1 MKLDENNK
9 EGLPM
14 HTPKILSLFGLA
26 LLAGAAVHG
35 VTLKERF
42 DQTVPLHGGRGGS
55 EVRLSNVNGGVTFEA
70 WDRDEVRIEAEKH
83 VRAGSDETA
92 RKIMA
97 KIRIEVTPG
106 PSGLRIDTR
115 MPKNENGLFDGL
127 FGTSVS
133 AGVSY
138 KVHVPRQVSVD
149 VVDTNGGIQLAG
161 TRGSAHLETSNG
173 GLSVRE
179 VEGEMTL
186 KTTNGGI
193 AVVHSAGGLKAETTN
208 GGIQAE
214 LTRLPAGDLNLETT
228 NGGVSVRLPRDER
241 FSIDAET
248 SNGGVAS
255 DFPVQGGQP
264 GRRSLKGDV
273 NGGGARL
280 VIRTSNGSIRIRQI

>member
-1 MKLDENNK
+1 
-9 EGLPM
+9 M
-14 HTPKILSLFGLA
+14 HTPRILPLFCGL

-42 DQTVPLHGGRGGS
+42 DQTVPLRPGS
-55 EVRLSNVNGGVTFEA
+55 EVRLSNVNGGIAFEA
-70 WDRDEVRIEAEKH
+70 WDRNEVRIEAEKH

-92 RKIMA
+92 RKLMA
-97 KIRIEVTPG
+97 KIRIEVAPG

-127 FGTSVS
+127 FGDSES

-138 KVHVPRQVSVD
+138 KVHVPRQVSVN
-149 VVDTNGGIQLAG
+149 VENTNGGIQLAG
-161 TRGSAHLETSNG
+161 TRGNARLETSNG
-173 GLSVRE
+173 GLSLHE

-193 AVVHSAGGLKAETTN
+193 
-208 GGIQAE
+208 QAE
-214 LTRLPAGDLNLETT
+214 LTRLAAGDLRLETT
-228 NGGVSVRLPRDER
+228 NGGVSVRLPRDAR

-248 SNGGVAS
+248 SNGGIAS

-264 GRRSLKGDV
+264 GRHSLKGDV

-280 VIRTSNGSIRIRQI
+280 VIRTSNGGVHIRQQ

>member
-1 MKLDENNK
+1 MPTL
-9 EGLPM
+9 
-14 HTPKILSLFGLA
+14 KILSLFGVA

-42 DQTVPLHGGRGGS
+42 DQTVPLRGGS

-70 WDRDEVRIEAEKH
+70 WDRNEVRIEAEKQ
-83 VRAGSDETA
+83 VRAGSDEAA
-92 RKIMA
+92 RKLMA
-97 KIRIEVTPG
+97 KIRIEVAPG
-106 PSGLRIDTR
+106 RSGLRIDTR
-115 MPKNENGLFDGL
+115 MPKDENGLFDGL

-149 VVDTNGGIQLAG
+149 VVDSNGGI
-161 TRGSAHLETSNG
+161 
-173 GLSVRE
+173 SVRE
-179 VEGEMTL
+179 VEGKMTL

-193 AVVHSAGGLKAETTN
+193 AVVHSAGGLRAETTN

-214 LTRLPAGDLNLETT
+214 LTRLSAGDLNLETT
-228 NGGVSVRLPRDER
+228 NGGVAVRLPRGER

-264 GRRSLKGDV
+264 GRHSLKGDV

-280 VIRTSNGSIRIRQI
+280 VIRTSNGSIHIRQL